1 MLKGE
6 SIFLRILSPCDVGE
20 KYLNWMHD
28 DDVIQHLES
37 RWRAYSM
44 EDLKEY
50 VRVLNLS
57 QQDVFFGIFVIETR
71 EHIGNIKI
79 GNIDQIHRF
88 ADVGLL
94 IGEASARGKGYGTEA
109 ILLACRYAF
118 EELNL
123 NKIIAGIYAV
133 NIGSFKAFLKAGF
146 REVGRLHRH
155 RFCKG
160 DYVDEILV
168 EKCR

>member
-6 SIFLRILSPCDVGE
+6 SIFLRILSPSDVDE

-28 DDVIQHLES
+28 DDVVQHLES
-37 RWRAYSM
+37 RWRSYSI

-50 VRVLNLS
+50 VRIVNLS
-57 QQDVFFGIFVIETR
+57 QRDVFFGIFVIKTG
-71 EHIGNIKI
+71 EHVGNIKI

-109 ILLACRYAF
+109 ILLACQYAF
-118 EELNL
+118 EDLNL
-123 NKIIAGIYAV
+123 NKIVAGIYAI
-133 NIGSFKAFLKAGF
+133 NFGSFKAFLKAGF

-155 RFCKG
+155 RFYKG
-160 DYVDEILV
+160 EYVDEILV